1 MELILEGGFPLW
13 GNRVVVVVVVVVPEK
28 LRGRLVHCRHMTDIL
43 ERWRYR
49 QWRAHQSGGQ
59 SWTLP
64 SNVPS
69 VDVRPFTLP
78 SHCVDVLN

>member
-1 MELILEGGFPLW
+1 MEFVLEGGCPLW

-28 LRGRLVHCRHMTDIL
+28 LRGRLVHCRYMADIL
-43 ERWRYR
+43 EWWRCR
-49 QWRAHQSGGQ
+49 QWRAHQSGDQ
-59 SWTLP
+59 SRTLP